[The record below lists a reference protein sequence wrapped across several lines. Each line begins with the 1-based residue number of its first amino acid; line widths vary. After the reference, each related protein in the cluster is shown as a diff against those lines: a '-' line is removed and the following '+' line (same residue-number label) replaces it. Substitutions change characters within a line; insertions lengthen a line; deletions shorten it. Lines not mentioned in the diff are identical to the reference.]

1 MIKNLYYLYIIITM
15 NDLDDFI
22 EKLKQVKL
30 IIVEGK
36 KDKAALEK
44 FGIKNIFVLNGPL
57 YKNIEEISKKYKQVV
72 ILTDLDK
79 EGRKLFS
86 RLNSRLQER
95 GIKVE
100 NNFREFLFKETK
112 LRQIE
117 GIDSYINH

>member
-1 MIKNLYYLYIIITM
+1 MNNLD
-15 NDLDDFI
+15 NFI
-22 EKLKQVKL
+22 EKLKQAKL

-36 KDKAALEK
+36 KDKVALEK
-44 FGIKNIFVLNGPL
+44 LGIKNILVLNGPL
-57 YKNIEEISKKYKQVV
+57 YKNIEEISKHKEVV

-79 EGRKLFS
+79 EGRKLFP

-95 GIKVE
+95 GIKVD

-117 GIDSYINH
+117 GIDSYIKSYNGK

>member
-1 MIKNLYYLYIIITM
+1 M
-15 NDLDDFI
+15 NDLNDFI
-22 EKLKQVKL
+22 EKLKKAKL

-36 KDKAALEK
+36 KDKAALESL
-44 FGIKNIFVLNGPL
+44 GIKNIFVLNGPL
-57 YKNIEEISKKYKQVV
+57 YKNIEEISKHKEVV

-95 GIKVE
+95 GIKVD
-100 NNFREFLFKETK
+100 NSFREFLFKETK

-117 GIDSYINH
+117 GIDGYFRKL

>member
-1 MIKNLYYLYIIITM
+1 MFFVLFSCM
-15 NDLDDFI
+15 NDFNGFLGR
-22 EKLKQVKL
+22 LKQAKL

-36 KDKAALEK
+36 KDKQALSK

-57 YKNIEEISKKYKQVV
+57 YKNIEEISKKAKEVV

-95 GIKVE
+95 GIKVD
-100 NNFREFLFKETK
+100 NSFREFLFKETK

-117 GIDSYINH
+117 GIDSYIDNDL

>member
-1 MIKNLYYLYIIITM
+1 M
-15 NDLDDFI
+15 NDIEDFI
-22 EKLKQVKL
+22 DKLKQVKL

-57 YKNIEEISKKYKQVV
+57 YKNIEEISEKAKEVV

-86 RLNSRLQER
+86 RFNSRLQER
-95 GIKVE
+95 GIKVD
-100 NNFREFLFKETK
+100 NSFREFLFKETK

-117 GIDSYINH
+117 GIDSYIKNINS